1 MRTKRED
8 RGNSTSAGRYS
19 PASVRRVLRSVF
31 FKLMVSYVFLVF
43 VVAVGTSAVS
53 YAFFQ
58 GKYDQEL
65 ERIHLSMVRNIEG
78 ELASRV
84 VDTSKRIYLECST
97 ELLRGAGEFFGEED
111 GADGNFVRLG
121 ATHRMLGELMGRY
134 GDVLDGISLYYLKA
148 DLIMAFP
155 AGVRFRA
162 SVDASAEYAPFGEF
176 LSQDRAALWIAA
188 GGLAPRTFRRFPI
201 LSTPADCTVV
211 VSVSIRRDELRR
223 IISSAS
229 LNYAGETYIL
239 DASGAVVESTAAD
252 APAADLATVF
262 RELAGASGVRSAA
275 RIDRDRRIGSLVAN
289 VPISDTGW
297 TLVNVT
303 PISQLNKKGD
313 ALRAIL
319 ALICLAAVVLGIG
332 VSALLTA
339 RVYNPLDRLIGRVRR
354 LFGAVLPPLAES
366 VETADEYRLLD
377 FAIEGLSS
385 RMGEL
390 SATLARSRP
399 LIKHEF
405 ASALLV
411 GDAPYL
417 GDAEATLRAL
427 GVPRFPDRCVACLI
441 RVRTARDE
449 ADALEN
455 RLLRYRIAE
464 ETETVP
470 GLFVMTTVFADGT
483 IGAIVSL
490 DPPAEGGSPV
500 DRAFAETYLRDL
512 SARFDASIS
521 VAAGTEA
528 ESLESIRE
536 SFRSAGKLASY
547 AYFYPERTLLTAA
560 DGLLDREGRSAEL
573 PSSVFEELADGARR
587 GDLSLVSAAI
597 QSAED
602 FVRSDRA
609 SAEVCSRE
617 LARLSRALAA
627 VQAESFPAS
636 AADYRARAERSSAAT
651 SGIDEFRD
659 AVLESYSDYRA
670 RLDNPPDARSAA
682 VLAEVTRIIESDPA
696 GDLSL
701 QRLGDAVGLSP
712 GYLGKIFK
720 ASTGVNLVEF
730 VTDQRLSR
738 AAKLLAESAE
748 DVQDIGRSVGFNS
761 PAYFIKRFKE
771 RYGRTPYDFRRSIGT
786 P

>member
-1 MRTKRED
+1 MKAKRNPG
-8 RGNSTSAGRYS
+8 RGPLSAVRYS

-43 VVAVGTSAVS
+43 IVAVGTSAVS

-58 GKYDQEL
+58 GKYNQEL
-65 ERIHLSMVRNIEG
+65 ERIHLSMVRNIEE
-78 ELASRV
+78 ELAARV
-84 VDTSKRIYLECST
+84 VDTTKRIYLECAT
-97 ELLRGAGEFFGEED
+97 ELLRGSGDFFGEED
-111 GADGNFVRLG
+111 GADGNFVRLNE
-121 ATHRMLGELMGRY
+121 THRMLGELMGRY
-134 GDVLDGISLYYLKA
+134 GDVLEGISLYYRKA

-162 SVDASAEYAPFGEF
+162 SSDSPADYAPFGEF
-176 LSQDRAALWIAA
+176 LAQDRNAVWNAADER
-188 GGLAPRTFRRFPI
+188 GPRTFRRFPI
-201 LSTPADCTVV
+201 LSTSEDCTVV
-211 VSVSIRRDELRR
+211 VSVSVRRDELRR
-223 IISSAS
+223 IISSVS

-239 DASGAVVESTAAD
+239 DAAGVPVEATAAA
-252 APAADLATVF
+252 APAAGLASVF
-262 RELAGASGVRSAA
+262 RELAGAPGQRPVA
-275 RIDRDRRIGSLVAN
+275 RIARDRRIGALVAS

-297 TLVNVT
+297 LLVNVT

-319 ALICLAAVVLGIG
+319 AAICLAAVVLGIG

-339 RVYNPLDRLIGRVRR
+339 RVYNPLERLIGRVRR

-366 VETADEYRLLD
+366 AETADEYRLLD
-377 FAIEGLSS
+377 YAIEGLSS

-399 LIKHEF
+399 LIKHEL

-427 GVPRFPDRCVACLI
+427 GIPSFPARCAACLI
-441 RVRTARDE
+441 RVRTGRGDP
-449 ADALEN
+449 DDLEN

-464 ETETVP
+464 EAETVP
-470 GLFVMTTVFADGT
+470 GLFAMTTVFADGT

-490 DPPAEGGSPV
+490 DPPAEGERPP
-500 DRAFAETYLRDL
+500 DRGFAESFLREL
-512 SARFDASIS
+512 SSRYGASIS
-521 VAAGTEA
+521 VAAGTAA
-528 ESLESIRE
+528 ETPEGIRD
-536 SFRSAGKLASY
+536 SFRSAGKIAAY
-547 AYFYPERTLLTAA
+547 AYFYPERPLLTAA
-560 DGLLDREGRSAEL
+560 DGLLEREGRSAEL
-573 PSSVFEELADGARR
+573 PVSVFEELADGARR
-587 GDLSLVSAAI
+587 GDLALVSAAL
-597 QSAED
+597 QSAKD

-617 LARLSRALAA
+617 LARLARALAA

-636 AADYRARAERSSAAT
+636 AADYRARAERIAAAS

-659 AVLESYSDYRA
+659 AVLGSFSDYRT

-682 VLAEVTRIIESDPA
+682 VLSEVTRIIESDPA

-738 AAKLLAESAE
+738 AAKLLSESAE
-748 DVQDIGRSVGFNS
+748 DVQVIGRSVGFNS

-771 RYGRTPYDFRRSIGT
+771 RYGRTPYDYRRSLGS
-786 P
+786 

>member
-1 MRTKRED
+1 MKTERSPGR
-8 RGNSTSAGRYS
+8 RPLSAVRYS

-43 VVAVGTSAVS
+43 IVAVGTSAVS

-58 GKYDQEL
+58 GRYNQEL
-65 ERIHLSMVRNIEG
+65 ERIHLSMVRNIEE
-78 ELASRV
+78 ELSARV
-84 VDTSKRIYLECST
+84 VDTSKRIYLECAT
-97 ELLRGAGEFFGEED
+97 ELLRGSGEFFGEED
-111 GADGNFVRLG
+111 AADGNFVRLS

-134 GDVLDGISLYYLKA
+134 GDVLEGIALYYRKA

-155 AGVRFRA
+155 SGVRFRA
-162 SVDASAEYAPFGEF
+162 SSGSPADYAPFGEF
-176 LSQDRAALWIAA
+176 LAQDRNAVWNAA
-188 GGLAPRTFRRFPI
+188 GERGPRTFRRFPI

-211 VSVSIRRDELRR
+211 VSVSVRRDELRR
-223 IISSAS
+223 IISSVS

-239 DASGAVVESTAAD
+239 DAAGVPVEATAAG
-252 APAADLATVF
+252 APEVGLMEVF
-262 RELAGASGVRSAA
+262 RELAGAPEKRASA
-275 RIDRDRRIGSLVAN
+275 RIERDRRIGALVAS

-303 PISQLNKKGD
+303 PISQLNKKGE

-319 ALICLAAVVLGIG
+319 AAICLAAVVLGIG

-339 RVYNPLDRLIGRVRR
+339 RVYNPLERLIGRVRR

-366 VETADEYRLLD
+366 AETADEYRLLD
-377 FAIEGLSS
+377 YAIEGLSS

-399 LIKHEF
+399 LIKHEL

-427 GVPRFPDRCVACLI
+427 GIPRFPARSVACLI
-441 RVRTARDE
+441 RVRTGRGD
-449 ADALEN
+449 ADDLEN

-464 ETETVP
+464 ELENVP
-470 GLFVMTTVFADGT
+470 DRFAMTTVFADGA

-490 DPPAEGGSPV
+490 DPPPQGGLSM
-500 DRAFAETYLRDL
+500 DRDASAAFVRDL
-512 SARFDASIS
+512 AARFDASIS
-521 VAAGTEA
+521 VSAGTAADSPEVIRDSFRAAGRIA
-528 ESLESIRE
+528 
-536 SFRSAGKLASY
+536 AY
-547 AYFYPERTLLTAA
+547 AYFFPERPLLAAA
-560 DGLLDREGRSAEL
+560 DGFLEREGRSAEL
-573 PSSVFEELADGARR
+573 PAAVFEELADGARR
-587 GDLSLVSAAI
+587 GDGALVAAALQSAA
-597 QSAED
+597 D

-609 SAEVCSRE
+609 SAEVCRRE

-627 VQAESFPAS
+627 VQAESFPAA
-636 AADYRARAERSSAAT
+636 AADYRALAERTAAAT
-651 SGIDEFRD
+651 SDIDEFRE
-659 AVLESYSDYRA
+659 AVLASVADYRS

-720 ASTGVNLVEF
+720 ASTGMNLVDF
-730 VTDQRLSR
+730 VADQRLTR
-738 AAKLLAESAE
+738 AAKLLAESAD

-771 RYGRTPYDFRRSIGT
+771 RYGRTPYDYRRSLGG
-786 P
+786 